1 MVKMNTFEPL
11 DIKNYG
17 VLLWHLP
24 EDVTEDNEEKV
35 STWVIF

>member
-1 MVKMNTFEPL
+1 MNAFDPL

-17 VLLWHLP
+17 VLLWNLP

-35 STWVIF
+35 SACVIF